1 MVDSAD
7 LQPIPVQSEK
17 QPFFAPAFE
26 LYVKG
31 KRAPLNVVRDVME
44 VTYEDGIERIDS
56 FSLTV
61 NNWDAAH
68 RCPIYFGRKEGDP
81 VPDEPDLFEPGNEL
95 MLYMGYQ
102 GDKRLM
108 MTGVITSVDV
118 QFPETG
124 PSKLVVT
131 GLNILDRLRRKQYTW
146 SWPDDGRKAIRDSD
160 VALAMAAPANDAQ
173 NRPGLG
179 IEVRIDEEAAA
190 KEPALQNVFMNNQY
204 PIVFLMELARRR
216 GYEVLMD
223 EEIDENGK
231 PNRFISFGR
240 IQSSRQVTYQLEWGK
255 SLASFHPK
263 YSNAQQVFSVT
274 VCGWDRKAKKRIE
287 VKKNLDQIKG
297 INDDLK
303 AVARAANR
311 EEIITEPPARSQ
323 REAEDMAEK
332 LLGKN
337 FAATVEATG
346 ATVGLP
352 DLRSGRFI
360 EILGTGKIFDGK
372 YRVLTSAHT
381 INDSGYR
388 TTFSARRVEPATKG
402 QKPPGSGT

>member
-1 MVDSAD
+1 MTGAD
-7 LQPIPVQSEK
+7 LAPIPIETEK

-26 LYVKG
+26 LYVNG
-31 KRAPLNVVRDVME
+31 KKVPLSAVRDVME
-44 VTYEDGIERIDS
+44 VTYEDGTERIDS

-68 RCPIYFGRKEGDP
+68 RSPIYFGRKKGDP
-81 VPDEPDLFEPGNEL
+81 TPDEPDLFTPGNEL

-108 MTGVITSVDV
+108 MTGFITTVDV

-131 GLNILDRLRRKQYTW
+131 GLNVLDRLRRKQYTW
-146 SWPDDGRKAIRDSD
+146 SWPDDGSKSVRDSD
-160 VALAMAAPANDAQ
+160 VARALAAPPNDAQ

-179 IEVRIDEEAAA
+179 IEVRIDEEAARQ
-190 KEPALQNVFMNNQY
+190 EPSVDNIFMNNQY

-223 EEIDENGK
+223 EEIDENNK
-231 PNRFISFGR
+231 RKKFVYFGR
-240 IQSSRQVTYQLEWGK
+240 IQSSHNVTYKLEWGK

-263 YSNAQQVFSVT
+263 FSSAKQLFSVT

-287 VKKNLDQIKG
+287 VKRTLDQVKG
-297 INDDLK
+297 VNDDLK

-311 EEIITEPPARSQ
+311 EEVITEPPARTTA
-323 REAEDMAEK
+323 EATKKAED
-332 LLGKN
+332 LLSQN
-337 FAATVEATG
+337 LSTMVEATG

-352 DLRSGRFI
+352 DLRSGRMVVI
-360 EILGTGKIFDGK
+360 DGTGQPFKGR
-372 YRVLTSAHT
+372 YRVLTSAH
-381 INDSGYR
+381 ILNDSGYR
-388 TTFSARRVEPATKG
+388 TTFSARRVGPIEGDGEGGAP
-402 QKPPGSGT
+402 